1 MTKETHSELHNEI
14 IRLLDST
21 NPAAPIWDRTDELV
35 AKILEIKKYKMK
47 IKEALEKARS
57 REWEH

>member
-1 MTKETHSELHNEI
+1 MTKETHSQLHNEI

-47 IKEALEKARS
+47 IKEALENAQS

>member
-1 MTKETHSELHNEI
+1 MTKETHSQLHNEI

-35 AKILEIKKYKMK
+35 AKILEIKKYKM
-47 IKEALEKARS
+47 I
-57 REWEH
+57 